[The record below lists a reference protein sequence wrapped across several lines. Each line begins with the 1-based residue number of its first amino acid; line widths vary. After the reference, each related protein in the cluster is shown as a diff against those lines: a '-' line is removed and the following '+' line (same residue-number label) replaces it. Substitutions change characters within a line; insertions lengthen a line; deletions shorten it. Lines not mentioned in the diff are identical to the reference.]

1 MLARMTKYQWADLEP
16 NVTPGMAFTSFT
28 GLHITLEAALFPAT
42 TVRYQSNEGVK
53 LFCED
58 IATLYIDP
66 LIDNDTNEDIFDYRP
81 DTYDHNDTFAYQM
94 EVLVAVIIQKYV
106 YGYVESYGLV
116 LVPVAGS
123 TSWRREGWWSIK
135 RSIAILPDQQ
145 RKRFSESYQDHL
157 EEITLV

>member
-1 MLARMTKYQWADLEP
+1 MTKYQWADMEP
-16 NVTPGMAFTSFT
+16 NVTPEMAFTSFT
-28 GLHITLEAALFPAT
+28 SLRITIEAALFPGA
-42 TVRYQSNEGVK
+42 TVRTQSNERVK
-53 LFCED
+53 LMCRELA
-58 IATLYIDP
+58 ILHLHP
-66 LIDNDTNEDIFDYRP
+66 LIVSDTDEEIFSYRP